1 MMNEQVNA
9 NDVISFLQQELTSK
23 NLEVAILKAKLSDA
37 LAAKKDEDKP
47 EEKAKVEEPQVP
59 AQIDQE
65 GEN

>member
-1 MMNEQVNA
+1 MNEQVNA
-9 NDVISFLQQELTSK
+9 NEVINFLQQELTAK

>member
-1 MMNEQVNA
+1 MNEQVNA
-9 NDVISFLQQELTSK
+9 NEVINFLQQELTAK

-37 LAAKKDEDKP
+37 LAAKKDE
-47 EEKAKVEEPQVP
+47 EKAKVEEQQAP